1 MSRHQVTRV
10 EALVWVLTWAPRGTS
25 SLPLSEQDISQSPC
39 STTVQPLVSSATLA
53 RPSRCSLLR
62 PSLILTT
69 ELGYSIRNHR
79 LTKTRDW
86 CDVSILSGVTCQCR
100 PGPSP
105 SLLLGCSCPPQS
117 EHRHCLGANLPTSA
131 AAPQHN
137 ATLLCSC
144 QQPRATA
151 STAYCSVLYC
161 TVLHRTALYCA
172 LYQKYENLGQ
182 NIILCFNLLT
192 TAATPHRHLPPLN
205 CGRHGERMSHYIYH
219 KNIKQPLCLQS
230 WWSRCLSF
238 SQRI

>member
-1 MSRHQVTRV
+1 MSASFLMSPVSVGPGPLR
-10 EALVWVLTWAPRGTS
+10 LCSWVAPVHH
-25 SLPLSEQDISQSPC
+25 SQSTAIASALTC
-39 STTVQPLVSSATLA
+39 QPL
-53 RPSRCSLLR
+53 
-62 PSLILTT
+62 
-69 ELGYSIRNHR
+69 
-79 LTKTRDW
+79 
-86 CDVSILSGVTCQCR
+86 
-100 PGPSP
+100 
-105 SLLLGCSCPPQS
+105 
-117 EHRHCLGANLPTSA
+117 LPH
-131 AAPQHN
+131 HN
-137 ATLLCSC
+137 TTLLCSC

-230 WWSRCLSF
+230 
-238 SQRI
+238 

>member
-69 ELGYSIRNHR
+69 ELGYNIRNHR

-86 CDVSILSGVTCQCR
+86 CDVSILSDVTCQCR

-137 ATLLCSC
+137 SPLQLPAAPGHGQHRVLLSFVLHC
-144 QQPRATA
+144 TA
-151 STAYCSVLYC
+151 PYC
-161 TVLHRTALYCA
+161 TVLCPVP
-172 LYQKYENLGQ
+172 K
-182 NIILCFNLLT
+182 I
-192 TAATPHRHLPPLN
+192 
-205 CGRHGERMSHYIYH
+205 
-219 KNIKQPLCLQS
+219 
-230 WWSRCLSF
+230 
-238 SQRI
+238 